1 MAVSSSEV
9 LPQLEH
15 FLTHQGGKSSLASSL
30 QLETNQRP
38 SDLFKN
44 SRIFCPGTDCRPKSL
59 LPFCLGV
66 CEVSSMRAGLP
77 SGPTKIKP

>member
-15 FLTHQGGKSSLASSL
+15 FLTRQGGESSLASSL
-30 QLETNQRP
+30 QLETNRRP

-44 SRIFCPGTDCRPKSL
+44 SRIFCPGTDCWPKSL
-59 LPFCLGV
+59 LPFCLGI
-66 CEVSSMRAGLP
+66 CEISSMLAELP